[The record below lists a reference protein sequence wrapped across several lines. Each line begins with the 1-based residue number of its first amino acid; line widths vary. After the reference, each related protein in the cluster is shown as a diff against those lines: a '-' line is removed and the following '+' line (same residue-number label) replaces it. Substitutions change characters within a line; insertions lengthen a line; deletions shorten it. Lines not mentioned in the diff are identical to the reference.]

1 MKHKY
6 LMTLFAMLLALA
18 FNAATARAQSSAT
31 VLHYKDV
38 VGTYRDR
45 SRSTFS
51 IDRAPQGMLSINFE
65 GNYEY
70 RMADGGMMANTG
82 VASGTAKLVGDTA
95 IFKPA
100 ETTACTLTLV
110 FKPRKLI
117 VKQEGSDADCGFGHH
132 VYADGTYKLISRR
145 VAKFDEYG
153 APVKKD

>member
-1 MKHKY
+1 
-6 LMTLFAMLLALA
+6 MLLAFA
-18 FNAATARAQSSAT
+18 FNAATARAQSSTTA

-38 VGTYRDR
+38 VGTYRER
-45 SRSTFS
+45 SGSTFS

-82 VASGTAKLVGDTA
+82 AASGTAKLVGDTA
-95 IFKPA
+95 VFKPA

-110 FKPRKLI
+110 FKPRRLI
-117 VKQEGSDADCGFGHH
+117 VKQEGNDSDCGFGHN
-132 VYADGTYKLISRR
+132 VSADGTYKLTSRR

-153 APVKKD
+153 ARIKKD